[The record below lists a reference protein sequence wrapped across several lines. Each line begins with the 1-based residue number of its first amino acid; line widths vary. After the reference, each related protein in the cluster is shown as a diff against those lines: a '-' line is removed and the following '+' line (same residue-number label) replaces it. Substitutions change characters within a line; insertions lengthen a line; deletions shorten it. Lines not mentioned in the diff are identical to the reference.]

1 MDRQYHTKFAVRVAS
16 SSDMFR
22 IIKQVKYGLLNRL
35 NKQEVCVINVR
46 NSVNVAYVFVWKQL
60 SPEARQAIT
69 NVQDKCLTVS
79 TTDCRPN
86 VHGTEDLLR

>member
-1 MDRQYHTKFAVRVAS
+1 VSMWIGN
-16 SSDMFR
+16 
-22 IIKQVKYGLLNRL
+22 IIQSLLFVLHHPVTLCSGLLNRL
-35 NKQEVCVINVR
+35 NKQEVRVTNVR
-46 NSVNVAYVFVWKQL
+46 NALNVAYVFVPKQL

-69 NVQDKCLTVS
+69 KVQEKCLTVS